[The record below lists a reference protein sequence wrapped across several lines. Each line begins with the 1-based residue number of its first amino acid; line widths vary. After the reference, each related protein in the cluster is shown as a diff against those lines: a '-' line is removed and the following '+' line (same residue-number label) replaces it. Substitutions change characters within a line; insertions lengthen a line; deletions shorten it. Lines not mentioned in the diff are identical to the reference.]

1 MSSFVLSYLSWHLCL
16 SLLSFYL
23 LSVVF
28 ILILM
33 KLSCHFILT
42 VVFILIPSLFIPLP
56 YSYPSSLS
64 TSSILSSWFLRYL
77 PQHFCLS
84 VNLAAALSVVFTLG
98 PIDVSVFLS
107 SLLLAPLTFPSFCRL
122 YSWPNWRFRL
132 SVVFTHG
139 PMDSSVL
146 LSSLLLAPIDVA
158 VFLSSLPLLCTRFSL
173 WPLKI
178 QYGIFHECTSIGC
191 ICLMGREGCT
201 HNTHIIHTHNGMTL
215 TQLIDFRVGGE
226 GLKIGPLSGPTR
238 LNYRHKAGIQGFWI
252 PPSN

>member
-1 MSSFVLSYLSWHLCL
+1 MMCCGYKAGRLGGFLETVSQISSCKIKCQF
-16 SLLSFYL
+16 
-23 LSVVF
+23 
-28 ILILM
+28 
-33 KLSCHFILT
+33 
-42 VVFILIPSLFIPLP
+42 
-56 YSYPSSLS
+56 
-64 TSSILSSWFLRYL
+64 
-77 PQHFCLS
+77 
-84 VNLAAALSVVFTLG
+84 
-98 PIDVSVFLS
+98 
-107 SLLLAPLTFPSFCRL
+107 
-122 YSWPNWRFRL
+122 
-132 SVVFTHG
+132 
-139 PMDSSVL
+139 

-238 LNYRHKAGIQGFWI
+238 LNYRHKAVIQGFWI

>member
-1 MSSFVLSYLSWHLCL
+1 MIWCFFFLRKCRKQRQGKKLFLSHLYSYLCL
-16 SLLSFYL
+16 T
-23 LSVVF
+23 
-28 ILILM
+28 LILALLALHPSCRLDSCAIFLNTSAF
-33 KLSCHFILT
+33 LSIWQ
-42 VVFILIPSLFIPLP
+42 PP
-56 YSYPSSLS
+56 
-64 TSSILSSWFLRYL
+64 
-77 PQHFCLS
+77 
-84 VNLAAALSVVFTLG
+84 
-98 PIDVSVFLS
+98 FLS
-107 SLLLAPLTFPSFCRL
+107 SLRLAPLTFPSFCRL

>member
-1 MSSFVLSYLSWHLCL
+1 MLPSYCHRYSYPYTNNTIVFLSSFVLSYLSWHLCL

-107 SLLLAPLTFPSFCRL
+107 SLLLAPWTLLSFCHLYFWPPWTSPSFCRL
-122 YSWPNWRFRL
+122 YPCCLPALVYGLWKYSMGFST
-132 SVVFTHG
+132 SV
-139 PMDSSVL
+139 
-146 LSSLLLAPIDVA
+146 
-158 VFLSSLPLLCTRFSL
+158 R
-173 WPLKI
+173 
-178 QYGIFHECTSIGC
+178 
-191 ICLMGREGCT
+191 
-201 HNTHIIHTHNGMTL
+201 
-215 TQLIDFRVGGE
+215 QLGV
-226 GLKIGPLSGPTR
+226 S
-238 LNYRHKAGIQGFWI
+238 A
-252 PPSN
+252 